1 MNIMYDYVTDM
12 EGQGG
17 SKNVWERYIEKER
30 EGRESTVI
38 LTLKDDTLA
47 LAWGQPALTSAVTVA
62 L

>member
-1 MNIMYDYVTDM
+1 MYDYVTDM

-38 LTLKDDTLA
+38 LTLKEETLA
-47 LAWGQPALTSAVTVA
+47 SARGQPALTSAVTIAV
-62 L
+62 